1 MADEIPMFMDAPE
14 GASGGPG
21 VAPAGAPMS
30 DAQVMADA
38 LVQYGKWT
46 KEEAAAHLATPE
58 GEDTGFDPRA
68 PAPAK
73 APPPEGVDEISAM
86 AFAAPKAISEY
97 RFETPQGAE
106 ANQEQ
111 ALAVKQLFFA
121 EGIPPSLGNAVARL
135 YDQAT
140 VSPPSDAQRQS
151 MGVQTMAALEK
162 QYGADAPR
170 CIAAARGE
178 VARLAA
184 RNPNITAMLDESGL
198 GSNLF
203 VINSLISI
211 ARARGRLR

>member
-1 MADEIPMFMDAPE
+1 MSEEIPMFAE
-14 GASGGPG
+14 SVEA
-21 VAPAGAPMS
+21 VTPAGAPAAQPQDLNAQLAS
-30 DAQVMADA
+30 DMVRHGAWSQEKAD
-38 LVQYGKWT
+38 
-46 KEEAAAHLATPE
+46 HFLATLPADPE
-58 GEDTGFDPRA
+58 HEEINPLA
-68 PAPAK
+68 AAPAK

-184 RNPNITAMLDESGL
+184 RSPNITAMLDESGL